1 MGKILSRIISQAN
14 MFVTKGALI
23 IDDTD
28 KLSLAQIIITQ
39 LLRGKYNREFSKEI
53 YKAIF
58 HQLVHEA
65 ENQIGS
71 FSIEQRKKIYSLLY
85 NENALKEISM
95 GVVLN
100 PKRIEEYSYTL
111 CNRIFIFYRI
121 DGDMEFV
128 TSDNPVMFLNTETHN
143 VQPFTNGM
151 LNEKVLIYYPISPK
165 ILLCAYPKLL
175 YSALLP
181 HNDCLLSFTVKTNK
195 DYINFI
201 NYKQMEQSYNQVY
214 AHRSQELDKYSITI
228 NNRNS

>member
-14 MFVTKGALI
+14 MFVTKGALV
-23 IDDTD
+23 IDDND
-28 KLSLAQIIITQ
+28 KLSLAHIIITQ

-71 FSIEQRKKIYSLLY
+71 FSTEQLKKIYSLLY
-85 NENALKEISM
+85 NENALKGLSM

-111 CNRIFIFYRI
+111 CNHIFIFYRI

-181 HNDCLLSFTVKTNK
+181 YNDRLLPFTAKTNK

-214 AHRSQELDKYSITI
+214 AHRSQELDEYSIE
-228 NNRNS
+228 RN